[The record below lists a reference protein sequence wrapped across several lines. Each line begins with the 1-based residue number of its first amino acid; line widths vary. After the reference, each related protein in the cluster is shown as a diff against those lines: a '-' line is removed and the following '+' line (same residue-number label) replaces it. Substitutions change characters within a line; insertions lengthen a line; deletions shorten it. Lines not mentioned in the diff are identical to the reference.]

1 MKQSSWVTPSVR
13 GTRIQYRTFES
24 KAAKTRVSYHLYTP
38 AAYEKDSARRF
49 PVLYWLHGSGG
60 GLPGIAPLS
69 AFFDAAIEQGKIPP
83 LLIVFANGMPSGMWC
98 DSKDGKTP
106 IETVVIQELLPEMD
120 QHFRT
125 IATREGRMIEGF
137 SMGGYGAARL
147 GFKYPERFA
156 AVSVLAGGPLDLEF
170 KGPRA
175 TGNPAERERI
185 LQSVYGGDMEYF
197 KAQSPWMLADANAS
211 KLKERLKIRIA
222 IGEEDFTLPA
232 NRALSA
238 RLKKGGI
245 PHQFTTVPKVGHD
258 TLALLKGLGDANGEF
273 YQGVFPQPERKQG
286 T

>member
-13 GTRIQYRTFES
+13 GTRIQYHLFES
-24 KAAKTRVSYHLYTP
+24 KAAKTRVSYHLYSP
-38 AAYEKDSARRF
+38 AAYDKDPTRRF

-69 AFFDAAIEQGKIPP
+69 DFFGAAIEQGKIPP
-83 LLIVFANGMPSGMWC
+83 MLIVFANGMASGMWC

-106 IETVVIQELLPEMD
+106 METVVIKELLPEID

-147 GFKYPERFA
+147 GFKYPELFA
-156 AVSVLAGGPLDLEF
+156 AISVLAGGPMDLEF

-197 KAQSPWMLADANAS
+197 KAQSPWRLAEANAS

-232 NRALSA
+232 NRVLSA
-238 RLKKGGI
+238 QLKKGGI
-245 PHQFTTVPKVGHD
+245 SHQFTTVPKVGHD
-258 TLALLKGLGDANGEF
+258 TLALLKGLGDANTEF
-273 YQGVFPQPERKQG
+273 YRGVFQQPERKQ
-286 T
+286 